1 MGASEIIG
9 LLGGIALFLFGMAI
23 MGDGLKKV
31 AGSKLELVLYK
42 LTSTPLKGVLLGTG
56 VTAVIQ
62 SSSATSVMV
71 VGFVNSG
78 MMKVNQAIGIVMG
91 AILGTSVT
99 GWILCLSSLSGG
111 SGWVTL
117 LSTATLTG
125 LVAVVGIVLR
135 MAAKRPST
143 HHIGDILL
151 GFAVLMY
158 GMSAMSDAV
167 SPLRDS
173 QVFIDALTSFSN
185 PLLGIL
191 AGLLFTSVIQSAS
204 AAVGILQALA
214 VTGAITFEIALP
226 IIMGIAIGAA
236 VPVLLSA
243 LGANVSGK
251 RTAFVYLLIDVLG
264 VVIWATVFYIANAIA
279 HFDFMTMTMTT
290 VSIALMNTLFR
301 LATVI
306 VLAPLIG
313 VLEKCVCLLIPE
325 NPESV
330 REEQEMDRLEE
341 RFLLHPALALEQS
354 RQVTDAMAQRAM
366 DNLLRAM
373 DLVHKF
379 SDKGCRAVEDAEN
392 AIDRY
397 EDRLGTYL
405 MKITGKELSQR
416 QSEEVS
422 KYLHTISDFERISD
436 HALNICDAAREP
448 LLLPEVDKFLPTE
461 TGEPPLGHA
470 VKWAW
475 DTVNQKVT
483 EVSKIDNQTIFPLEL
498 CTMPG
503 FAGSSAYYLRYM
515 DPRNDKALV
524 AKDVDEYWRN
534 VDLYIGGT
542 EHATGHLIYSRFWN
556 KFLFDLGIVCE
567 EEPFKKLINQGMIQG
582 RSNFVYRIN
591 GTNKFVSL
599 NLKDQYEVTP
609 IHVDVNIVSN
619 DLLDI
624 EAFKNWRPEYNDA
637 EFVLEDGKYICGWA
651 VEKMSKSM
659 FNVVNPDMI
668 VEKYGADTLRLY
680 EMFLGPLEQSKPW
693 DTNGIDGVHRFLKK
707 LWGLFFGNTDTLQV
721 TDAEP
726 TADEL
731 KSLHKLIKKVTFDIE
746 HFSYN
751 TSISAFMICVNELTS
766 LKCSKRAILEPLITL
781 LAPFAPHIT
790 EELWHQLGHDTTI
803 CDAQWPEHNE
813 EYLVEKSVT
822 YVISFNGKARF
833 NLELPA
839 DISREDAEKA
849 ALSHE
854 NSAKWMEGKTVK
866 KVIVVP
872 GKIVNI
878 VVG

>member
-1 MGASEIIG
+1 MGASEIIS

-125 LVAVVGIVLR
+125 LVAVVGIILR
-135 MAAKRPST
+135 MAAKRPAT
-143 HHIGDILL
+143 HHVGDILL

-158 GMSAMSDAV
+158 GMSIMSDAV

-191 AGLLFTSVIQSAS
+191 VGLLFTSVIQSAS

-226 IIMGIAIGAA
+226 IVMGIAIGAA

-251 RTAFVYLLIDVLG
+251 RTAFVYLLIDTLG
-264 VVIWATVFYIANAIA
+264 VVIWATVFYAVNAIV
-279 HFDFMTMTMTT
+279 HFDFLTMTMTA

-306 VLAPLIG
+306 VLAPLIR

-366 DNLLRAM
+366 E
-373 DLVHKF
+373 LVHRF
-379 SDKGCRAVEDAEN
+379 SDKGCRAVEDTED

-436 HALNICDAAREP
+436 HALNICDAAREINAKSVVFS
-448 LLLPEVDKFLPTE
+448 PEADRELRMLE
-461 TGEPPLGHA
+461 QA
-470 VKWAW
+470 
-475 DTVNQKVT
+475 VT
-483 EVSKIDNQTIFPLEL
+483 EILHLSVGAFVNGDLESAGRVEPLEEIIDGL
-498 CTMPG
+498 CDEMK
-503 FAGSSAYYLRYM
+503 LHH
-515 DPRNDKALV
+515 
-524 AKDVDEYWRN
+524 VDR
-534 VDLYIGGT
+534 LQKG
-542 EHATGHLIYSRFWN
+542 
-556 KFLFDLGIVCE
+556 VCT
-567 EEPFKKLINQGMIQG
+567 LNQGFI
-582 RSNFVYRIN
+582 F
-591 GTNKFVSL
+591 
-599 NLKDQYEVTP
+599 
-609 IHVDVNIVSN
+609 N
-619 DLLDI
+619 DLLTNYERVADHCSNIAVAMI
-624 EAFKNWRPEYNDA
+624 E
-637 EFVLEDGKYICGWA
+637 LESD
-651 VEKMSKSM
+651 S
-659 FNVVNPDMI
+659 F
-668 VEKYGADTLRLY
+668 DT
-680 EMFLGPLEQSKPW
+680 
-693 DTNGIDGVHRFLKK
+693 H
-707 LWGLFFGNTDTLQV
+707 
-721 TDAEP
+721 
-726 TADEL
+726 
-731 KSLHKLIKKVTFDIE
+731 
-746 HFSYN
+746 
-751 TSISAFMICVNELTS
+751 
-766 LKCSKRAILEPLITL
+766 
-781 LAPFAPHIT
+781 
-790 EELWHQLGHDTTI
+790 
-803 CDAQWPEHNE
+803 
-813 EYLVEKSVT
+813 EYLNSVKAMKSA
-822 YVISFNGKARF
+822 SFARY
-833 NLELPA
+833 
-839 DISREDAEKA
+839 SAEYQ
-849 ALSHE
+849 
-854 NSAKWMEGKTVK
+854 K
-866 KVIVVP
+866 KYTL
-872 GKIVNI
+872 
-878 VVG
+878 